1 MSTNE
6 YLVEF
11 GCVEDHPGVREYLR
25 ENGLSY
31 SDADEAWIV
40 EGTQSGRA
48 ANGIY
53 LAIRTDSKG
62 ELTDHLSG
70 NKWDYKIR
78 AERPAKTYPAR

>member
-11 GCVEDHPGVREYLR
+11 GCLDDHPGVKKYLR

-31 SDADEAWIV
+31 SDADETWIV
-40 EGTQSGRA
+40 EETQSGRA
-48 ANGIY
+48 ADGMY
-53 LAIRTDSKG
+53 LAIRTDRKE
-62 ELTDHLSG
+62 ELTQHLVG
-70 NKWDYKIR
+70 HEWDYKIR